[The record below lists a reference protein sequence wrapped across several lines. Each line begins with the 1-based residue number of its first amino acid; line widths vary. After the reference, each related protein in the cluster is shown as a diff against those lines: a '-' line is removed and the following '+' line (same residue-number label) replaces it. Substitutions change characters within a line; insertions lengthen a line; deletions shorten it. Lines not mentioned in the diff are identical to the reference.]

1 MKKIIIT
8 ILFIC
13 VFLISFS
20 GCGQVSEDIVIF
32 GSYMV
37 DNEDT
42 DKFLASDALFAY
54 ETANTETSTFQT
66 VYIWNNLL
74 RRELRLDI
82 RQIYDALPK
91 NDKTVILKVGEEIT
105 INGKEIDFEAIS
117 ELSFSVL
124 CTIFPAE
131 TQINAKDLRNA
142 LNLMIIRLE
151 TVDYLGDTE
160 VIAIQTATRTDTIVD
175 DQEYG
180 RIIYVSNLDE
190 IR

>member
-32 GSYMV
+32 DSYMV

-42 DKFLASDALFAY
+42 DKLLASDALFAY

-82 RQIYDALPK
+82 RQIYDARS
-91 NDKTVILKVGEEIT
+91 EERRV
-105 INGKEIDFEAIS
+105 GKE
-117 ELSFSVL
+117 
-124 CTIFPAE
+124 C
-131 TQINAKDLRNA
+131 
-142 LNLMIIRLE
+142 
-151 TVDYLGDTE
+151 
-160 VIAIQTATRTDTIVD
+160 
-175 DQEYG
+175 
-180 RIIYVSNLDE
+180 
-190 IR
+190 